1 MDCVADWLATG
12 VDAADAL
19 GSAHCGLHSYTTS
32 IAARNARGQQSSHSF
47 LANSSDLFR
56 EWFIALTQTSRR
68 FQPAPDLRRCFS
80 A

>member
-1 MDCVADWLATG
+1 M
-12 VDAADAL
+12 
-19 GSAHCGLHSYTTS
+19 
-32 IAARNARGQQSSHSF
+32 GQQSSHSF

-56 EWFIALTQTSRR
+56 EWFIALTQTWSR